1 MSVAEAGDSRHRFL
15 LCGNVSSPRPW
26 AGRIKA
32 GINSGQAKARKLD
45 FTGDPVDGDAL
56 HPADAGGDD
65 VLPPRLVPLGP
76 GDPVQA
82 HVSPVDGVVGCG
94 DAQPRLTA
102 RAQMD
107 AAARRVSQTNK
118 LVKGTFLLQHGPF
131 PPM

>member
-1 MSVAEAGDSRHRFL
+1 MGSNSVETYRVPDEK
-15 LCGNVSSPRPW
+15 PRPW

-32 GINSGQAKARKLD
+32 GINNGQRKASIFFFF
-45 FTGDPVDGDAL
+45 FTSDPVNGDAL

-94 DAQPRLTA
+94 DA
-102 RAQMD
+102 
-107 AAARRVSQTNK
+107 
-118 LVKGTFLLQHGPF
+118 
-131 PPM
+131 